1 MKLTGITGTGS
12 GKLGSSVFA
21 VNSGVQIVRQYQP
34 VVANPSTDGQVQQR
48 AKLKLASQLARDLKK
63 SIVIKKQGIVSSRNR
78 FMSEN
83 FGAISYANDTASV
96 NLNAIQLTEGSLSM
110 FAILSLAFSVA
121 SLGYGKFADY
131 ITGQFENFVFSIY
144 RKTTDNNLAF
154 VAEEVVKGTTID
166 ALEGGFNLTKAK
178 TGDIVFAYGINPLNE
193 SARAK
198 YTDMVVNAGLTTAS
212 LMSST
217 NVNSSDYETSHTVS
231 AVVTSA
237 E

>member
-12 GKLGSSVFA
+12 GRLGSSVFA

-34 VVANPSTDGQVQQR
+34 VVSNPSTVGQVEQR

-83 FGAISYANDTASV
+83 FGAISYSNDTASV
-96 NLNAIQLTEGSLSM
+96 NLNAVQLTEGSLSM
-110 FAILSLAFSVA
+110 FAIQSLEYSTTT
-121 SLGYGKFADY
+121 LGRGQFADY
-131 ITGQFENFVFSIY
+131 IKNQFENFVFSVY

-154 VAEEVVKGTTID
+154 VAEEVFKGTTVD
-166 ALEGGFNLTKAK
+166 ALDGGFNLTTAK

-198 YTDMVVNAGLTTAS
+198 YTDMVINAGLTTAS
-212 LMSST
+212 LMTST
-217 NVNSSDYETSHTVS
+217 NVNSSDFETSHTVS
-231 AVVTSA
+231 AVVTAS
-237 E
+237 

>member
-1 MKLTGITGTGS
+1 MKLTGITGTGT

-34 VVANPSTDGQVQQR
+34 VVANPSTTGQVEQR

-63 SIVIKKQGIVSSRNR
+63 SIVIKKQGLVSSRNR

-83 FGAISYANDTASV
+83 FGAISYAGDTASV
-96 NLNAIQLTEGSLSM
+96 DLNVVQLTEGSLSM
-110 FAILSLAFSVA
+110 FSIQSLAYTVA
-121 SLGYGKFADY
+121 RLGYGQFADY
-131 ITGQFENFVFSIY
+131 IAGQFENFVFSIY

-212 LMSST
+212 LMTST

-231 AVVTSA
+231 AVVTA
-237 E
+237 GE

>member
-1 MKLTGITGTGS
+1 MKLTGITGTGT

-34 VVANPSTDGQVQQR
+34 VVANPSTEGQVQQR

-63 SIVIKKQGIVSSRNR
+63 SIVIKKQGLVSSRNR
-78 FMSEN
+78 FMAEN
-83 FGAISYANDTASV
+83 FGAISYANDQASV
-96 NLNAIQLTEGSLSM
+96 DLNVVQLTEGSRSM
-110 FAILSLAFSVA
+110 FSIQSLAYSVA
-121 SLGYGKFADY
+121 RLGYGQFADY
-131 ITGQFENFVFSIY
+131 IKGQFENFVFSIY
-144 RKTTDNNLAF
+144 RKSSDNNLAF
-154 VAEEVVKGTTID
+154 VAEEVVSGNIVD
-166 ALEGGFNLTKAK
+166 GLDGAFNLTKAI

-212 LMSST
+212 LMTST

-231 AVVTSA
+231 AVVTA
-237 E
+237 GE